1 MAVNISRLISSDS
14 FFENKLTTKVIAK
27 KIAITIRC
35 AFINNFF

>member
-35 AFINNFF
+35 AL